1 MKKLIAI
8 LIILLL
14 AVPVWAAEDKD
25 KDSGKCPKTLMQ
37 KDCFSCHIAGNFRV
51 KETAPDA
58 HLVYP
63 VANMKI
69 LDGVG
74 YYFMTYVDSDF
85 IKSFFSYLDLH
96 KVRKA
101 IIEIHSSGGPLFE
114 GQRIVGLI
122 RDWQSSGG
130 KVTTK
135 LYAKGFSAG
144 FLVFI
149 SGDVRLVDEYGELM
163 WHEIQSFEGF
173 GFKVET
179 PSDKEDAAKVL
190 RHLQDVLHEYLATRG
205 KLTKEEIDQKVSK
218 RQEWWMSGK
227 QAVEYGLADGFI
239 AGK

>member
-1 MKKLIAI
+1 MKKLLTI

-14 AVPVWAAEDKD
+14 AVPVWATEKE
-25 KDSGKCPKTLMQ
+25 KESTKCPKTLMQ
-37 KDCFSCHIAGNFRV
+37 KDCFTCHVAGDFRV

-63 VANMKI
+63 VVNMKL

-74 YYFMTYVDSDF
+74 YYFMTHVDSDL

-96 KVRKA
+96 KVKKA

-114 GQRIVGLI
+114 GQRIAGLI
-122 RDWQSSGG
+122 RDWQGSGG

-144 FLVFI
+144 FLVFVA
-149 SGDVRLVDEYGELM
+149 GDVRLIDKYGELM

-190 RHLQDVLHEYLATRG
+190 RHLQDVLHEYLATRC
-205 KLTKEEIDQKVSK
+205 KFSKEQIDKKVSK

-227 QAVEYGLADGFI
+227 QAVEFGFADEFI
-239 AGK
+239 GK

>member
-1 MKKLIAI
+1 MKKLLTI
-8 LIILLL
+8 LIVLLL
-14 AVPVWAAEDKD
+14 SVPVWAEEDKD

-37 KDCFSCHIAGNFRV
+37 KDCFTCHVAGDFRV

-63 VANMKI
+63 VANMKL

-74 YYFMTYVDSDF
+74 YFFMTYVDSDF

-149 SGDVRLVDEYGELM
+149 SGDVRLVDRYGELM
-163 WHEIQSFEGF
+163 WHEIQSSSGF
-173 GFKVET
+173 GFTVTT
-179 PSDKEDAAKVL
+179 PSGTEQEGKIL
-190 RHLQDVLHEYLATRG
+190 RHLQDVLHEYLAARCN
-205 KLTKEEIDQKVSK
+205 LTKEEIDQKVNR

-227 QAVEYGLADGFI
+227 MAVEYGFADGFI
-239 AGK
+239 GK